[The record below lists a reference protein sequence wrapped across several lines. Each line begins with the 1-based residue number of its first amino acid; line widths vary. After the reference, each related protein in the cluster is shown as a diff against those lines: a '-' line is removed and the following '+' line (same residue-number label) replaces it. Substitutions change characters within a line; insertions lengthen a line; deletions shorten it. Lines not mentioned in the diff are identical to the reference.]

1 MFRLNLFV
9 SSVSR
14 DFGLLTNTGKEI
26 LDSFQMGF
34 NILLQE
40 TPWESLPSE
49 AVCRR
54 LGRVEEILVSNYL
67 FSILCSPA
75 SLLMLRKNSKFQFQR
90 ELVLT

>member
-9 SSVSR
+9 LSVSR

-26 LDSFQMGF
+26 SDSFQMRF

-49 AVCRR
+49 AVRGR
-54 LGRVEEILVSNYL
+54 LGRVEE
-67 FSILCSPA
+67 
-75 SLLMLRKNSKFQFQR
+75 
-90 ELVLT
+90 VLI